1 MRGNPIANAEPD
13 VHSLDSIFH
22 PRSVAVVGV
31 SSQPGREGIFLPA
44 LMGQGYHE
52 QHGLYPVNPKMHEVQ
67 GLRCYPT
74 VLDCPDPV
82 DHVIS
87 QIPRVSVSELVDQCI
102 AKGVRSL
109 HFFTAGFS
117 ESREDEMATVER
129 DIVRRARAGGV
140 RLIGP
145 NCMGLYSPADQLTF
159 MPGFPSDP
167 GAVFMLS
174 QSGTNAGEIVYGLA
188 ARGVRFSKGV
198 SYGNGAD
205 LRAHDFLDYAAS
217 DPETQIVVAY
227 IEGVRDGRRF
237 LAALRRCAERKP
249 TIVLKGGHTAAGA
262 RAADSH
268 TASLAGSIEVFDAV
282 CRQAG
287 AIRAATMAELQ
298 DLVIALTTRLRDVRG
313 RGVALIGIGGGF
325 AVLSSDAI
333 AQAGLDVPPLP
344 GEVQAQLRSFIP
356 VAGTSV
362 RNPVDASLERG
373 ADRDR
378 SHRAYAA
385 IARAAPIDVAF
396 TALGFGW
403 GPSASFGPGAG
414 GFGGFGPPPGS
425 DAEPD
430 DPARRARE
438 QVDELAELQQETGV
452 PFAIILRGQT
462 GADEALAQ
470 RAHARGLAA
479 FPDAGRAATA
489 VARLLDWRAGRAELP
504 VQL

>member
-1 MRGNPIANAEPD
+1 M
-13 VHSLDSIFH
+13 
-22 PRSVAVVGV
+22 
-31 SSQPGREGIFLPA
+31 FLPA

-52 QHGLYPVNPKMHEVQ
+52 RHALYPVNPKMSEVQ
-67 GLRCYPT
+67 GLRCYPS

-82 DHVIS
+82 DHVIC
-87 QIPRVSVSELVDQCI
+87 QIPRVSVSELVDQCVE
-102 AKGVRSL
+102 KGVRSI

-117 ESREDEMATVER
+117 ESRDDEMAAVER
-129 DIVRRARAGGV
+129 EIVLKARAGGV
-140 RLIGP
+140 RLLGP

-159 MPGFPSDP
+159 MPGFPREP

-174 QSGTNAGEIVYGLA
+174 QSGSNAGDIVHGLA

-205 LRAHDFLDYAAS
+205 LRAHDFLDYAAW

-237 LAALRRCAERKP
+237 FAALRRCAEHKP

-287 AIRAATMAELQ
+287 AMRAATMAELH
-298 DLVIALTTRLRDVRG
+298 DLVIALTTGLREVRG

-333 AQAGLDVPPLP
+333 AEAGLDVPPLP
-344 GEVQAQLRSFIP
+344 KAVQEQLREFLP

-385 IARAAPIDVAF
+385 IARSEPIDVMF

-403 GPSASFGPGAG
+403 GPSGGLGPGMGSMG
-414 GFGGFGPPPGS
+414 GFRPSGGS
-425 DAEPD
+425 DRDAD
-430 DPARRARE
+430 DPALRARE
-438 QVDELAELQQETGV
+438 QVDELAELQRETGV
-452 PFAIILRGQT
+452 PFALIQRGQA
-462 GADEALAQ
+462 GADQQLQ
-470 RAHARGLAA
+470 LHAHARRLAA
-479 FPDAGRAATA
+479 FPDVERASAA
-489 VARLLDWRAGRAELP
+489 VACLLDWRARRAGLPELF
-504 VQL
+504 

>member
-1 MRGNPIANAEPD
+1 M
-13 VHSLDSIFH
+13 
-22 PRSVAVVGV
+22 
-31 SSQPGREGIFLPA
+31 
-44 LMGQGYHE
+44 
-52 QHGLYPVNPKMHEVQ
+52 
-67 GLRCYPT
+67 
-74 VLDCPDPV
+74 
-82 DHVIS
+82 
-87 QIPRVSVSELVDQCI
+87 
-102 AKGVRSL
+102 
-109 HFFTAGFS
+109 
-117 ESREDEMATVER
+117 
-129 DIVRRARAGGV
+129 
-140 RLIGP
+140 
-145 NCMGLYSPADQLTF
+145 
-159 MPGFPSDP
+159 
-167 GAVFMLS
+167 
-174 QSGTNAGEIVYGLA
+174 YGLA

-396 TALGFGW
+396 TALLLTC
-403 GPSASFGPGAG
+403 
-414 GFGGFGPPPGS
+414 PP
-425 DAEPD
+425 
-430 DPARRARE
+430 
-438 QVDELAELQQETGV
+438 
-452 PFAIILRGQT
+452 
-462 GADEALAQ
+462 ALY
-470 RAHARGLAA
+470 H
-479 FPDAGRAATA
+479 
-489 VARLLDWRAGRAELP
+489 VSS
-504 VQL
+504 